1 MIKKAKETPVA
12 EPIAPVSNTASS
24 DYVKGTSR
32 EYSIYVCS
40 SRAIPNISDGLKDS
54 QRKALWMLRNKGE
67 KIKTVS
73 LSGEMISEGIYL
85 SGDMSASMAISMLAA
100 PYVNNVPL
108 IHGIGAFGTR
118 VAPVDGIGAP
128 RYTYVKKTA
137 ITDGLVY
144 NDKDIIPLKDN
155 YDGSVKEPEHFLPL
169 IPLVLL
175 NGVSGIAVGWSTE
188 ILPRN
193 IKKLIAATQAAL
205 DGKEPKGLEPAYDY
219 LNVGVKQLEDNVW
232 EISGS
237 AKVIDTSTIQIT
249 ELPPGVTLEAFKKRL
264 NKMEDEDKIHSYT
277 DKSTSEINIL
287 VKFKRGTV
295 AGWSDDKAVDYFKM
309 RQRVTERIVV
319 IDWNGQSIRQYD
331 SAATVVKE
339 FVQWRLGWYTKRY
352 QKMLDDDSYELKYW
366 QGLKACFDDKL
377 PERLIKKTDKDA
389 ILVDVQA
396 VTAAIGLDADQMDK
410 IVSLSTFRWAKDYY
424 AVIKENI
431 ARLQGNIKEYKAI
444 LKSPDRLKGIF
455 ATELDELKKLKM

>member
-1 MIKKAKETPVA
+1 MTKKAKETPV
-12 EPIAPVSNTASS
+12 VSQTASS

-54 QRKALWMLRNKGE
+54 QRKALWMLRNKAE

-128 RYTYVKKTA
+128 RYTYVKKTPL
-137 ITDGLVY
+137 TDSLVY
-144 NDKDIIPLKDN
+144 NDKAIIPLKDN
-155 YDGSVKEPEHFLPL
+155 YDGSVQEPQHFLPL

-205 DGKEPKGLEPAYDY
+205 EGKEPKGLEPSYDY

-237 AKVIDTSTIQIT
+237 AKVVDTSTIQIT

-264 NKMEDEDKIHSYT
+264 NKMEEEDKIHSYT

-295 AGWSDDKAVDYFKM
+295 SGWTEDKAVDYFKM

-396 VTAAIGLDADQMDK
+396 ITASIGLDADQMDK

-444 LKSPDRLKGIF
+444 LKSPDRLKEIF
-455 ATELDELKKLKM
+455 ATELDELKKLKL

>member
-1 MIKKAKETPVA
+1 M
-12 EPIAPVSNTASS
+12 
-24 DYVKGTSR
+24 
-32 EYSIYVCS
+32 
-40 SRAIPNISDGLKDS
+40 
-54 QRKALWMLRNKGE
+54 
-67 KIKTVS
+67 
-73 LSGEMISEGIYL
+73 
-85 SGDMSASMAISMLAA
+85 
-100 PYVNNVPL
+100 
-108 IHGIGAFGTR
+108 
-118 VAPVDGIGAP
+118 
-128 RYTYVKKTA
+128 
-137 ITDGLVY
+137 
-144 NDKDIIPLKDN
+144 
-155 YDGSVKEPEHFLPL
+155 
-169 IPLVLL
+169 
-175 NGVSGIAVGWSTE
+175 
-188 ILPRN
+188 
-193 IKKLIAATQAAL
+193 
-205 DGKEPKGLEPAYDY
+205 
-219 LNVGVKQLEDNVW
+219 W

-237 AKVIDTSTIQIT
+237 AKVVDTSTIQIT

-264 NKMEDEDKIHSYT
+264 NKMEEEDKIHSYT

-295 AGWSDDKAVDYFKM
+295 SGWTEDKAVDYFKM

-396 VTAAIGLDADQMDK
+396 ITASIGLDADQMDK

-444 LKSPDRLKGIF
+444 LKSPDRLKEIF
-455 ATELDELKKLKM
+455 ATELDELKKLKL

>member
-1 MIKKAKETPVA
+1 MKKTKQQA
-12 EPIAPVSNTASS
+12 EPQASIEISASS
-24 DYVKGTSR
+24 DYVRSTSR

-118 VAPVDGIGAP
+118 VAPVEGIGAP

-137 ITDGLVY
+137 LTESLVY
-144 NDKDIIPLKDN
+144 QDKDIIPLKDN
-155 YDGSVKEPEHFLPL
+155 YDGSVKEPEHFLPI

-175 NGVSGIAVGWSTE
+175 NGISGIAVGWSTE
-188 ILPRN
+188 ILPRSL
-193 IKKLIAATQAAL
+193 KKIIAATQAAL
-205 DGKEPKGLEPAYDY
+205 NGEEPKGLEPSYDY
-219 LNVGVKQLEDNVW
+219 LKCAVKQLEDNVW
-232 EISGS
+232 EFSGV
-237 AKVIDTSTIQIT
+237 AKVVDSSTVLVS
-249 ELPPGVTLEAFKKRL
+249 ELPPGMTLEAFKKRL
-264 NKMEDEDKIHSYT
+264 NKLEEEDKIHSYT
-277 DKSTSEINIL
+277 DKSTSEIKIT
-287 VKFKRGTV
+287 VKFKRGTIS
-295 AGWSDDKAVDYFKM
+295 AWTDTQAIDFFKL
-309 RQRVTERIVV
+309 RQRATERIVV

-331 SAATVVKE
+331 SATTVVKE
-339 FVQWRLGWYTKRY
+339 FVAWRLSWYTNRY

-377 PERLIKKTDKDA
+377 PERLIKKIDKDA
-389 ILVDVQA
+389 ILSDVA
-396 VTAAIGLDADQMDK
+396 TITASIGLDAKQLDS

-424 AVIKENI
+424 QTIKDNI
-431 ARLQGNIKEYKAI
+431 ARLQANIKEYKAT
-444 LKSPDRLKGIF
+444 LKSPQKLKDIF
-455 ATELDELKKLKM
+455 NGELEDLKKLKY